1 MQQAHIILV
10 GSGGQPYRDWDGTEP
25 WAEEVHAQVTAAHTA
40 LGVEAGV
47 THAEIR
53 LTSRGP
59 RLVELNGRLGGDL
72 IPYAGQLATG
82 VDLVRAAAA
91 VALRERPDLTPTRA
105 LTTEVR
111 FLYPPHDGR
120 VAAVSVGRAAELP
133 GVAHAATLV
142 APGDTPLLP
151 PRHAIPRLAVLI
163 AEAADEAGCA
173 EVLARALPEV
183 TSEVVP
189 LTGGPADEP
198 ARPLPP
204 GRPADRHPR
213 PVLLLPR
220 PRLPV
225 HRDPP
230 RRPARGRHRRR
241 RALLRRGRRRQPRR
255 RPPADRRCAA
265 AAPGHPSSARCCG
278 SSAT

>member
-1 MQQAHIILV
+1 MQQAHLILV

-47 THAEIR
+47 THAEVR

-82 VDLVRAAAA
+82 VDLVRAAPA

-120 VAAVSVGRAAELP
+120 IAAVSVEP
-133 GVAHAATLV
+133 G
-142 APGDTPLLP
+142 
-151 PRHAIPRLAVLI
+151 
-163 AEAADEAGCA
+163 
-173 EVLARALPEV
+173 
-183 TSEVVP
+183 
-189 LTGGPADEP
+189 
-198 ARPLPP
+198 
-204 GRPADRHPR
+204 
-213 PVLLLPR
+213 
-220 PRLPV
+220 
-225 HRDPP
+225 
-230 RRPARGRHRRR
+230 GRHRRR